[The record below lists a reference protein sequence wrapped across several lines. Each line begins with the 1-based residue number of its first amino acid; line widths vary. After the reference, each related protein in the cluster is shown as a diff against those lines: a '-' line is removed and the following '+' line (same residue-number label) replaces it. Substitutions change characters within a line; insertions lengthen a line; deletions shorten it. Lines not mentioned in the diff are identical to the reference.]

1 MYRQPSCSSCSYWSM
16 PSMPMQQLSTDGG
29 VLVARP
35 PSLNLQ
41 TFSGVA
47 VLMHGHDLWC
57 GVGISVDRTSSSTMS
72 CFLVPRLVLRWSQ
85 LLWILGRCY
94 RYEVLLTY
102 RTGIAFS
109 FFLDFEALRWC
120 AAAALHVYFWPLPC
134 CKNGSKMA
142 YTHTCISWSLV
153 MWSDAVQCMYD
164 LDTFTQRRT
173 ETNDIHDARSH
184 QGPPTLPALRA
195 YLLIGRR
202 HQQ

>member
-1 MYRQPSCSSCSYWSM
+1 
-16 PSMPMQQLSTDGG
+16 
-29 VLVARP
+29 
-35 PSLNLQ
+35 
-41 TFSGVA
+41 
-47 VLMHGHDLWC
+47 
-57 GVGISVDRTSSSTMS
+57 
-72 CFLVPRLVLRWSQ
+72 
-85 LLWILGRCY
+85 
-94 RYEVLLTY
+94 
-102 RTGIAFS
+102 
-109 FFLDFEALRWC
+109 LRWC